1 MNIDHFEVSDSRWR
15 TTRREST
22 VAMTDTM
29 VSGTE
34 AENLEMAIQAA
45 RIAVN
50 KTPERHTDRAQ
61 RLAELGILLANRYS
75 TTNAMPDLDEV
86 VQVKSQYIDITPKA
100 LRQAMHLSDLASL
113 LKHRYILTGKIFD
126 LDEAIEL
133 ERSALDITPDSFD
146 QVVILEE
153 LEDMLHSRYKRALLL
168 VDIERAMQAG
178 KRVDPSFKDPDQVTR
193 VDEAIDQQSNLR
205 NQAMVD
211 LEDLIQVSKLAV
223 ELLPNDSAARS
234 DWLNTLG
241 ARYYDRYCETDAMD
255 DLEEAIRSARQALN
269 LGLDGTTPVSLL
281 RNLSIFL
288 GKRNLKTEAR
298 ADIEEAVQL
307 ARQAVGRASEKLN
320 IHLAS
325 FADLLFRLYQTKEK
339 LTDLDEAIQVAR
351 QAVNETGQTPEA
363 TFEAPGAKNENLDF
377 LGCLLLER
385 YKKAG
390 SMADLDESIKM
401 ASQQAHIIFFSNRR
415 QTSGGFRSLMSLH
428 WAEKLSAVADSDL
441 LAHTAKQRAII
452 PIGKGI
458 NQVGSLSKLGN
469 RLYIRYRKTGNLDDL
484 LEVVQIKRLLVDM
497 MPNNSD
503 LADLSVHLGEVY
515 DQTKSPTAINEA
527 IGILTQ
533 LVDSSHNDSD
543 RATYLVTRAVQLSRR
558 HQISGNVAELD
569 EAIEARTQAIKI
581 FPDSDQRKVDNLQ
594 DLGALYYRKHSITR
608 TRSFLDESIAISKK
622 AANAMSED
630 HPDRAKLLS
639 NISYGLLQK
648 YSSTNVLTDLEE
660 AISLG
665 REATDATSNGYLNR
679 EIILG
684 RLGIGLYQRYLRVGT
699 MTDLE
704 GAIQLGRQAMILVK
718 KMQPL
723 QYSVDSWIS
732 LASML
737 CERHIRTGS
746 EADFQEAIELVRET
760 RIAGGTRAYHSD
772 HTRISCHLGVGDEWA
787 FEFPDEDN
795 APGIIE
801 DIRMTLEVTE
811 ENHPNKA
818 RYLSNLAFE
827 LTTTGSSVDLDE
839 AVQLGRQAI
848 SITRKDHSDLP
859 WHLCCLAMGL
869 LHRFFK
875 ILRPGDL
882 EEAVS
887 LGQRAVDISTI
898 DHEGRPF
905 YLVVLAKAL
914 HSRYWATGRLPDLY
928 ECINLGFQ
936 GFNLSLGKSLEDY
949 CNRSWCAYN
958 LTAWFGDKFL
968 REGAMADLEQALK
981 YRRDSELALD
991 ILKSNI
997 AVLSARHQDVSAS
1010 YYSMHLGTR
1019 NGVTPKTI
1027 GNEATPRKRD
1037 NEAINIVPQDF
1048 LDCPTRLHYLGA
1060 EYFERFEKGSIQ
1072 KWREVQDLSIAA
1084 WLCERS
1090 VNATPNGHL
1099 MKSVRLYCLGEC
1111 WEALYRKKRNSDT
1124 ADHHPNARAR
1134 NKYDLD
1140 NGINSFQEIVDTAP
1154 RHGLVWVSALRRLC
1168 ALYDERFC
1176 FTGDLGDFKMVLQ
1189 LYQDLVDGTPKN
1201 HPDCAARLEKLGS
1214 LKKDRFVTFENMADI
1229 ETAIQ
1234 LCQEAVDITGR
1245 NSPFR
1250 AKYLRSL
1257 GAAHHAKYDTTKN
1270 LFDLEVALQLYQ
1282 DAVDICLDDRLLTAT
1297 LGCLGQAYLE
1307 KYEMMEA
1314 KTDFEGAIQ
1323 SFQNALDS
1331 ESQDSPDRAMR
1342 LSDLALCYIKGYIK
1356 IGTTTYMNTAAR
1368 LFQEA
1373 ARATPA
1379 DHPDH
1384 ISTFCALGYCYEVKY
1399 HVTKSNSDLKAA
1411 AASYSEAFWDSPG
1424 ATIRQRLDVAKKLV
1438 STLILSKNW
1447 HEAWCIV
1454 CEAIPMIRSMTP
1466 RFLENSE
1473 RQALL
1478 SQYSGFASD
1487 AAAVTLSVGREPIE
1501 AIQHLEEGRVIA
1513 AVAMNELR
1521 ISVSRLSDFR
1531 PEVGKKFLSL
1541 RDQLETPLGGRMTST
1556 ELYEEGESALHKLT
1570 RHLEA
1575 SKKLD
1580 SLISEFRA
1588 GTRSLIF
1595 PEAPDEIVD
1604 SRATK
1609 GGPIIV
1615 INISYRCDA
1624 FLFVKE
1630 GLRVLPLPTIS
1641 REGIEKKA
1649 REGNFGRCSV
1659 LEWLWDNITGPIL
1672 DALGFTEPPL
1682 HDRWPHVWWIP
1693 TGPLSRF
1700 PLHAAG
1706 RHTERSNETVIDRV
1720 MSSYSSSIRSLS
1732 QGYKLRDQE
1741 SNSASKQVLIVAMED
1756 TPGGKSLPFAT
1767 EEAAVIREVFC
1778 KSTSLELIEPDRR
1791 KEDVL
1796 LHLRDCYIF
1805 HFAGHGYTDVKDP
1818 SQSHLRLENWKENP
1832 LRVADLL
1839 EINLYERPP
1848 FLAYLSACGTGR
1860 IEGKEYLDESIH
1872 LITACQLAGF
1882 RHVIGTLW
1890 EVRDEICVDITKITY
1905 EGIRDGGMTDE
1916 SVCRGL
1922 HNATLQLRDRWL
1934 STTVDTGRESRS
1946 IRKEN
1951 KFLGE
1956 HDSGDRSVSYSDPRD
1971 DRLSRDII
1979 SCDEEEEAELLHWV
1993 PYVHFGV

>member
-1 MNIDHFEVSDSRWR
+1 MNMAHLEISDSRCR
-15 TTRREST
+15 TIRLESS

-34 AENLEMAIQAA
+34 RENLEMAIQAA

-50 KTPERHTDRAQ
+50 KTPKRHTDRAQ
-61 RLAELGILLANRYS
+61 RLTELGILLANQYS
-75 TTNAMPDLDEV
+75 TTDAMPDLEEV
-86 VQVKSQYIDITPKA
+86 IQVKSQSIDITPKA
-100 LRQAMHLSDLASL
+100 LRQAIHLSDLASL

-133 ERSALDITPDSFD
+133 ERSALDITLNGFD

-153 LEDMLHSRYKRALLL
+153 LEDMLHLRYKRALLL
-168 VDIERAMQAG
+168 VDIEGAMQAS
-178 KRVDPSFKDPDQVTR
+178 KRVDPSFKDPDQVTH
-193 VDEAIDQQSNLR
+193 VDEVIDQQSDLR
-205 NQAMVD
+205 NQVMVD
-211 LEDLIQVSKLAV
+211 LEELIQVSRLAV
-223 ELLPNDSAARS
+223 SLFPNDSAVRS
-234 DWLNTLG
+234 DWLNALG

-255 DLEEAIRSARQALN
+255 DLEEAIRSARQALD
-269 LGLDGTTPVSLL
+269 LVLDGTTPVSLL

-288 GKRNLKTEAR
+288 GKRNLKTKAR

-320 IHLAS
+320 MHLAS
-325 FADLLFRLYQTKEK
+325 FADLLFRLYQTKET
-339 LTDLDEAIQVAR
+339 LTDLDEAIHIAR
-351 QAVNETGQTPEA
+351 QAVNEIRQTPETNVA
-363 TFEAPGAKNENLDF
+363 APGAKIENLDF
-377 LGCLLLER
+377 LGHLLLER

-415 QTSGGFRSLMSLH
+415 QTSGGFRSLMSTY
-428 WAEKLSAVADSDL
+428 WAEKTNAVADSAL
-441 LAHTAKQRAII
+441 LAQTATQGAII

-469 RLYIRYRKTGNLDDL
+469 RLYIRYRKARKLDDL

-503 LADLSVHLGEVY
+503 LADLSAHLGEVY
-515 DQTKSPTAINEA
+515 DQTQSPTAINEA

-533 LVDSSHNDSD
+533 LVDTTSNDSD
-543 RATYLVTRAVQLSRR
+543 RATNLVTRAVQLSRR
-558 HQISGNVAELD
+558 HQISGNMAELD
-569 EAIEARTQAIKI
+569 EAIEARTQAIKMI
-581 FPDSDQRKVDNLQ
+581 PDGDQRKVEYLP
-594 DLGALYYRKHSITR
+594 DLGALYYRKYGITR

-630 HPDRAKLLS
+630 DPDRAKALS

-648 YSSTNVLTDLEE
+648 YKSTNVLTDLEE
-660 AISLG
+660 AINLG
-665 REATDATSNGYLNR
+665 REATDATPNGCLNW
-679 EIILG
+679 EIILE

-704 GAIQLGRQAMILVK
+704 EAIRLGRQAMTLVQK
-718 KMQPL
+718 VLPL
-723 QYSVDSWIS
+723 DHSLYYWIS

-746 EADFQEAIELVRET
+746 KADFQEAIKLVREA
-760 RIAGGTRAYHSD
+760 RTRAAMFRLYHLN
-772 HTRISCHLGVGDEWA
+772 HTRICCYLGLGDGWV
-787 FEFPDEDN
+787 FGFPDEDN

-801 DIRMTLEVTE
+801 DIRMTLEVTA

-827 LTTTGSSVDLDE
+827 LNSTGSLVDLDE

-848 SITRKDHSDLP
+848 DITRKGHSDLP

-869 LHRFFK
+869 LQRFWK
-875 ILRPGDL
+875 IERPGDL

-887 LGQRAVDISTI
+887 LGQRAVDTATI

-928 ECINLGFQ
+928 ECINLGLQAFS
-936 GFNLSLGKSLEDY
+936 LSLGKSLEDY
-949 CNRSWCAYN
+949 CNRSWCACN
-958 LTAWFGDKFL
+958 LTAWFGDKYL
-968 REGAMADLEQALK
+968 REGAMADLERAIK
-981 YRRDSELALD
+981 YQHDSELALD
-991 ILKSNI
+991 VLKNNI
-997 AVLSARHQDVSAS
+997 ALLSARHQDVSAS

-1019 NGVTPKTI
+1019 NGVTPRKT
-1027 GNEATPRKRD
+1027 D
-1037 NEAINIVPQDF
+1037 NEAIHIVPQDF
-1048 LDCPTRLHYLGA
+1048 PDCPTRLHYLGA
-1060 EYFERFEKGSIQ
+1060 EHFERFEKGAIQ
-1072 KWREVQDLSIAA
+1072 KWREVKDLSTAA

-1090 VNATPNGHL
+1090 VDATPNGHL
-1099 MKSVRLYCLGEC
+1099 MKPIRLYCLGEC
-1111 WEALYRKKRNSDT
+1111 YEALYLEKRNADT
-1124 ADHHPNARAR
+1124 AERHPNARAR

-1140 NGINSFQEIVDTAP
+1140 NGINSFQEVVDAAP
-1154 RHGLVWVSALRRLC
+1154 RCGLIWVSALRRLC
-1168 ALYDERFC
+1168 YLYDERFC
-1176 FTGDLGDFKMVLQ
+1176 FTGDLGDLKMVLQ

-1201 HPDCAARLEKLGS
+1201 HPDRAARLERLGS
-1214 LKKDRFVTFENMADI
+1214 LKRDRFVAFGNMADI

-1234 LCQEAVDITGR
+1234 LFQEAADITDR
-1245 NSPFR
+1245 NSPIQ
-1250 AKYLRSL
+1250 ADYLKSL
-1257 GAAHHAKYDTTKN
+1257 GAAHHAKYDITKN
-1270 LFDLEVALQLYQ
+1270 LVNLEVALQVYQ
-1282 DAVDICLDDRLLTAT
+1282 DAVDICLDDRLLAAT

-1307 KYEMMEA
+1307 KYEIMEA

-1323 SFQNALDS
+1323 SFQIALDS
-1331 ESQDSPDRAMR
+1331 ESQDSPGRAMR
-1342 LSDLALCYIKGYIK
+1342 LADLALCYMKGYIK
-1356 IGTTTYMNTAAR
+1356 VGTTTYINMAAR
-1368 LFQEA
+1368 LFQDA
-1373 ARATPA
+1373 ANATPA

-1384 ISTFCALGYCYEVKY
+1384 ISMFSVLAYCYEVKY
-1399 HVTKSNSDLKAA
+1399 NTTKSNSDLEAA
-1411 AASYSEAFWDSPG
+1411 IASYSEAFWDSPG
-1424 ATIRQRLDVAKKLV
+1424 ATIGQSLDVAKKLV
-1438 STLILSKNW
+1438 STLILGKNW

-1454 CEAIPMIRSMTP
+1454 CEAIPMIRGMTP

-1478 SQYSGFASD
+1478 SQHSGFASD

-1513 AVAMNELR
+1513 AVGMNELR

-1570 RHLEA
+1570 RHLDA
-1575 SKKLD
+1575 SRKLD
-1580 SLISEFRA
+1580 SLISDFRA
-1588 GTRSLIF
+1588 KTRSLIF
-1595 PEAPDEIVD
+1595 PVAPDEID
-1604 SRATK
+1604 YSRATK
-1609 GGPIIV
+1609 GGPIVV
-1615 INISYRCDA
+1615 INVSYRCDA
-1624 FLFVKE
+1624 FLFVGE
-1630 GLRVLPLPTIS
+1630 ELRVLPLPTIS
-1641 REGIEKKA
+1641 REGIEKRA
-1649 REGNFGRCSV
+1649 REGNFGRRSV
-1659 LEWLWDNITGPIL
+1659 LEWLWENITGPIL

-1706 RHTERSNETVIDRV
+1706 RHTETSNETVIDRV
-1720 MSSYSSSIRSLS
+1720 MSSYSPSIRSVL
-1732 QGYKLRDQE
+1732 QGYGLRHQE
-1741 SNSASKQVLIVAMED
+1741 STSASKQVLIVAMED
-1756 TPGGKSLPFAT
+1756 TPGSKSLPFAT

-1778 KSTSLELIEPDRR
+1778 KSTSFELIEPDRR

-1818 SQSHLRLENWKENP
+1818 SQSHLRLENWKDNP

-1839 EINLYERPP
+1839 EINLCERPP

-1905 EGIRDGGMTDE
+1905 EGIRDGDMTDE

-1922 HNATLQLRDRWL
+1922 HNATRQLRDRWL
-1934 STTVDTGRESRS
+1934 STPVDTGRASRL

-1956 HDSGDRSVSYSDPRD
+1956 HDSGGRSVNYSDPKD
-1971 DRLSRDII
+1971 DRLLRDII
-1979 SCDEEEEAELLHWV
+1979 SCDEEEAELLHWV